1 MTDYKSKPIPPDT
14 LIFDLSPSRF
24 LRPEDLTER
33 WKLTSVAITISRVS
47 WEETTPSTKDID
59 PQTRLPKVV
68 MSPVMHFKT
77 KSGNEFPRGMLI
89 SAKENLNALKESTG
103 VKTVGELVGK
113 RVTIFVSEHK
123 KRPVLRID
131 PKPVT
136 QDAPPARA
144 SHADGKNGQKETL
157 KPQPDLPAL
166 QQAGEDVITAFT
178 NICESAGLDTESR
191 NAILKECGGDFD
203 LAFNKVVETY
213 REVLT

>member
-1 MTDYKSKPIPPDT
+1 MTDYKSKPVPPDT
-14 LIFDLSPSRF
+14 LISDLNPSRF
-24 LRPEDLTER
+24 LRPEDLIER
-33 WKLTSVAITISRVS
+33 WKLDSVAITISRVS

-59 PQTRLPKVV
+59 PQTRQPKVV

-131 PKPVT
+131 PKPVVPE
-136 QDAPPARA
+136 PP
-144 SHADGKNGQKETL
+144 KNGQSAA
-157 KPQPDLPAL
+157 KPEAPKV
-166 QQAGEDVITAFT
+166 QADEDVITAFT
-178 NICESAGLDTESR
+178 NICESADLDQETR
-191 NAILKECGGDFD
+191 NAILRECGGDFD
-203 LAFNKVVETY
+203 VAFNKVVEQY
-213 REVLT
+213 KEILT